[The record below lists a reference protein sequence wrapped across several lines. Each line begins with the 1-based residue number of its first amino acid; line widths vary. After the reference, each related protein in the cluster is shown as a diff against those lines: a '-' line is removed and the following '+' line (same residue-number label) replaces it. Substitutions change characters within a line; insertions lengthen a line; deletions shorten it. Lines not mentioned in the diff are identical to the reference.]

1 MGIQLTPAAS
11 RPRRLL
17 ALDPGERRTGVAIS
31 DELGLFAHTR
41 PAIHGGREAVIE
53 AVARLV
59 DAEAIDEVIVGL
71 PLTLAGSESD
81 QTRSARAF
89 AQALRALLAV
99 PVTERD
105 ERLTTAEA
113 SRTVHGARRRKR
125 GDLDSA
131 AAAVLLQ
138 SVLDGRRQGG
148 TPPC

>member
-1 MGIQLTPAAS
+1 MA
-11 RPRRLL
+11 
-17 ALDPGERRTGVAIS
+17 VS

-41 PAIHGGREAVIE
+41 PAIHGGRDTVIDAV
-53 AVARLV
+53 VRLV
-59 DAEAIDEVIVGL
+59 EAEGIDEVIVGL
-71 PLTLAGSESD
+71 PLTLAGGESD

-89 AQALRALLAV
+89 ARALRARLAV

-113 SRTVHGARRRKR
+113 SRTVRGKGRRER

-138 SVLDGRRQGG
+138 SVLDGRRPG
-148 TPPC
+148 TAP

>member
-1 MGIQLTPAAS
+1 MGTHPALATN

-17 ALDPGERRTGVAIS
+17 ALDPGERRTGVALS

-41 PAIHGGREAVIE
+41 PAIYGGRDTVID

-59 DAEAIDEVIVGL
+59 DSEAIDEVIVGL
-71 PLTLAGSESD
+71 PLTLAGGESD

-89 AQALRALLAV
+89 AQALRERVAV
-99 PVTERD
+99 PVTECD

-113 SRTVHGARRRKR
+113 SRIVRGKRRRER

-138 SVLDGRRQGG
+138 SVLDSRRPGG
-148 TPPC
+148 AP